1 MALSADAAAGAS
13 LLEVDAHL
21 CSIPA
26 DAILNISFGLN
37 LGAANEE
44 VVTVVGV
51 GSLLLQSP
59 LRFDHNTSEASSSLT
74 ALRAAAVSAVAA
86 AADAAVAA
94 VGAAVA
100 AAVAA
105 VGAAAV
111 ADLPPLTSA
120 ATAGR
125 RPRASVRTPA
135 TSGA

>member
-1 MALSADAAAGAS
+1 MMALSADAAAGAS

-59 LRFDHNTSEASSSLT
+59 LRFAHSASEAQ
-74 ALRAAAVSAVAA
+74 RRRVQAV
-86 AADAAVAA
+86 
-94 VGAAVA
+94 
-100 AAVAA
+100 
-105 VGAAAV
+105 
-111 ADLPPLTSA
+111 LP
-120 ATAGR
+120 
-125 RPRASVRTPA
+125 
-135 TSGA
+135 

>member
-59 LRFDHNTSEASSSLT
+59 LRFDHNTSEALVLRPA

-111 ADLPPLTSA
+111 ADLPP
-120 ATAGR
+120 R
-125 RPRASVRTPA
+125 
-135 TSGA
+135 

>member
-59 LRFDHNTSEASSSLT
+59 LRFAHSPSEALVLLT
-74 ALRAAAVSAVAA
+74 PPTAPPPSA
-86 AADAAVAA
+86 
-94 VGAAVA
+94 
-100 AAVAA
+100 
-105 VGAAAV
+105 
-111 ADLPPLTSA
+111 PPS
-120 ATAGR
+120 
-125 RPRASVRTPA
+125 PPPSPTPA
-135 TSGA
+135 PTRP